1 MTKKS
6 ASCSHFDS
14 ALARY
19 AERERGFA
27 SSCQAGKSGFSEEVQ
42 IYAVGGRGALTAVN
56 FSRFGIIIRP
66 VPAALQRSGQ
76 RRYPMTSLA
85 RHPEANIVRLQLR
98 QNRVLRHMTRDEL
111 EQLEPLLDVAD
122 YAKGALLEN
131 QGDSSMQQ
139 YFILDGIL
147 KRVVSNAAGKEM
159 ILRFA
164 AETEID
170 TSYAAWR
177 LKTTIPYSIRAVTR
191 VRTAQLSMEE
201 WAAFVERHPLIKSQ
215 FEFEVMKLM
224 SEVMAHTITLH
235 LLDAPGRVARFMRKH
250 AALIERV
257 PKKELASYLNLSPE
271 TLSRLKRRGKI
282 DLL

>member
-1 MTKKS
+1 
-6 ASCSHFDS
+6 
-14 ALARY
+14 
-19 AERERGFA
+19 
-27 SSCQAGKSGFSEEVQ
+27 
-42 IYAVGGRGALTAVN
+42 
-56 FSRFGIIIRP
+56 
-66 VPAALQRSGQ
+66 
-76 RRYPMTSLA
+76 MTSLA
-85 RHPEANIVRLQLR
+85 RHPEAKIVRLQLR
-98 QNRVLRHMTRDEL
+98 QNLVLRHMTREQWNEL
-111 EQLEPLLDVAD
+111 ELRLDITD

-131 QGDSSMQQ
+131 QGDSSMRQ

-147 KRVVSNAAGKEM
+147 KRVVSNAEGHEM

-201 WAAFVERHPLIKSQ
+201 WVAFVEHHPPIKSQ

-250 AALIERV
+250 AALVERV
-257 PKKELASYLNLSPE
+257 PKKELAAYLNLSPE

-282 DLL
+282 DLQ